1 MSVHRACCD
10 IKVPRLGSLN
20 KNPTSAEEGAS
31 LEEFRAHCTEQ
42 GLECDTIHYSVPRR
56 PSKGQSEAKKG
67 QVTFFG
73 DVDWVIQG
81 NPDQEKVQRIIDMAD
96 IRYGFEAGT
105 TAPPGDDAGHGE
117 MVAFNGNGFV
127 KSTRTGSAEYYK
139 TVYGTYIRCE
149 AAGFVSPADAQPDF
163 VASTQHGGM
172 TWTAALND
180 MFTNVEERCG
190 AVGAAFGGMVHFEK
204 LVGVAIALPTMSK
217 ENIFEAKEKY
227 YPFAPHVEHN
237 VRCVVV
243 GFIADMAAAATKG
256 VSGLDKVLYKGA
268 SGAAGGGADNSLAL
282 HTHLVT
288 LRRSCVAQRPQ
299 DVRPQDVKEVYHLDS
314 SSIVADFTLEAWLID
329 KSLEEHETLP
339 PTSSLRSIPAPAPAK
354 CNCSEWVVNALADAG
369 VTHIFGG
376 HGGALVPMVNAICK
390 NPRVKWIYTRNEAN
404 ASLMAAAYA
413 KLTGR
418 LAVCV
423 ATSGPGASNLTTG
436 LLDALQDQCPMI
448 AITGLKPRAGIGY
461 SEFQDLQQSRMF
473 AAGGLPMSLDVH
485 SADALVPLLRDG
497 VAKALT
503 LRTTVHLG
511 VPVDVQAA
519 ESPVPLKPFCA
530 ADVRDDVEHGA
541 SHSFAIKNVASE
553 LRAAAERG
561 AGRCVIA
568 CGHRAV
574 GAGEEILKL
583 AERIHAPVL
592 TRLDAKGVV
601 NEAHPLA
608 FGVIGVHGK
617 SGLEKATKVIESAQL
632 IISIGS
638 HDDTLLLCNR
648 AGLQIRPMIKFEPD
662 AMCLQ
667 INSRYRAL
675 YDIVGEI
682 KYTLGRLLK
691 ELGEPNPAGLS
702 SISVGLSS
710 ENIPRLPSVSLMESW
725 SRELA
730 YSGMDVTAPDA
741 ATLHLA
747 TPMAQQA
754 KLELPEETKELWR
767 NLHTGQWRAPEED
780 VCYVGS
786 RFQCTSMG
794 SSDYC
799 HPAIVMEEMS
809 SRMDSNDV
817 LCVDVGDVT
826 LWASLSA
833 CLSKGQRTLSSERL
847 GTMGYGLCAGLVAS
861 LVRGS
866 TGRAVVVAGDGGI
879 QMTINEL
886 GTAKQVFEESSDE
899 HSLVIILLDNSKLGR
914 VVFGFEGAEGCDLV
928 SNIDFVMLAKAY
940 GGDGLQVSSCEQLEG
955 AMDAAF
961 KSKGIFML
969 HVLTDPE
976 LKADMATFQDK
987 SITMMNSG

>member
-1 MSVHRACCD
+1 
-10 IKVPRLGSLN
+10 
-20 KNPTSAEEGAS
+20 
-31 LEEFRAHCTEQ
+31 
-42 GLECDTIHYSVPRR
+42 
-56 PSKGQSEAKKG
+56 
-67 QVTFFG
+67 
-73 DVDWVIQG
+73 
-81 NPDQEKVQRIIDMAD
+81 MAD

-149 AAGFVSPADAQPDF
+149 AAGFVSH
-163 VASTQHGGM
+163 VARGLRRM

-299 DVRPQDVKEVYHLDS
+299 DVRPQDRDVKEVYHLDS
-314 SSIVADFTLEAWLID
+314 SSIVADFTL
-329 KSLEEHETLP
+329 EHETLP

-485 SADALVPLLRDG
+485 SADAL
-497 VAKALT
+497 
-503 LRTTVHLG
+503 
-511 VPVDVQAA
+511 
-519 ESPVPLKPFCA
+519 
-530 ADVRDDVEHGA
+530 
-541 SHSFAIKNVASE
+541 

-632 IISIGS
+632 IISIG
-638 HDDTLLLCNR
+638 
-648 AGLQIRPMIKFEPD
+648 
-662 AMCLQ
+662 
-667 INSRYRAL
+667 
-675 YDIVGEI
+675 
-682 KYTLGRLLK
+682 
-691 ELGEPNPAGLS
+691 
-702 SISVGLSS
+702 
-710 ENIPRLPSVSLMESW
+710 PSV
-725 SRELA
+725 
-730 YSGMDVTAPDA
+730 
-741 ATLHLA
+741 
-747 TPMAQQA
+747 
-754 KLELPEETKELWR
+754 
-767 NLHTGQWRAPEED
+767 
-780 VCYVGS
+780 
-786 RFQCTSMG
+786 
-794 SSDYC
+794 
-799 HPAIVMEEMS
+799 
-809 SRMDSNDV
+809 
-817 LCVDVGDVT
+817 
-826 LWASLSA
+826 
-833 CLSKGQRTLSSERL
+833 TLSSERL